1 MSDIERLSDLISQSV
16 QVIANACSSRGVS
29 LPDLNSA
36 FDKDADTAFRGIPGV
51 TDAVNIIAA
60 AAAQLTA
67 ALLPPA
73 HQLQNIGGGVR
84 GPLFSFRCPGVLIT
98 P

>member
-16 QVIANACSSRGVS
+16 QLIANACSSRGVS
-29 LPDLNSA
+29 LPALNST
-36 FDKDADTAFRGIPGV
+36 FDKDADMAFRGIPGV

-60 AAAQLTA
+60 AAAQPTA

-84 GPLFSFRCPGVLIT
+84 GPFFLFTDPLF
-98 P
+98 

>member
-1 MSDIERLSDLISQSV
+1 MSDIERLSALISQYV
-16 QVIANACSSRGVS
+16 QVIANACSGQGIT
-29 LPDLNSA
+29 LPDLNSP
-36 FDKDADTAFRGIPGV
+36 FDKDADTAFRDVPGV

-84 GPLFSFRCPGVLIT
+84 CFSPPPSTHYNLD
-98 P
+98 